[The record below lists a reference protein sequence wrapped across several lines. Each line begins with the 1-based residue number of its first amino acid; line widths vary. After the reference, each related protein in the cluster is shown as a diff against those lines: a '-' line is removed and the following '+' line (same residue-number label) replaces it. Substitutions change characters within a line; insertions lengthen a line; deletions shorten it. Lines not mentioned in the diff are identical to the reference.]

1 MKAFEIAMIVL
12 FVGLG
17 IRSAWYWLRRPFEST
32 RVSDHVLYAMFVT
45 GRVGV
50 WLSVAGAFAIF
61 LSIDTQGRAYV
72 DDAKRFGWYLLVPG
86 ILSFLQ
92 LLGSVLL
99 GGRGDPDAT
108 ADAVE

>member
-1 MKAFEIAMIVL
+1 MNVFEIAMIVL
-12 FVGLG
+12 FAGLG

-50 WLSVAGAFAIF
+50 WLSVAGMFAIF
-61 LSIDTQGRAYV
+61 LSIETQGRAFV
-72 DDAKRFGWYLLVPG
+72 DDAKQFSWYVLVPG
-86 ILSFLQ
+86 VLSFLQ

-99 GGRGDPDAT
+99 GGRRDPDAT